1 MIGKTIS
8 HYKIIEQLGE
18 GGMGVVYKAEDTK
31 LQRLVALKFL
41 PENLTRNAEAK
52 ARLIQEAR
60 AAAALNHPNICTIYE
75 IDESEGQL
83 FLALEFVEGETLKK
97 KIGGPDSRPPVLDQ
111 LSVTSV
117 IEYALQIAAGL
128 QAAHEK
134 GVIHRD
140 IKGVNVMV
148 TPKGQIKIMDFGLAK
163 LTGNSLLTNEKSM
176 MGTVAYMSPEQAR
189 GRKIDHRTDL
199 WSFGVVL
206 YEMLTGQLPFQ
217 SDHEQV
223 LIYTIINET
232 PEPISDLRPD
242 TPQALETIVNK
253 ALTKNPDKRY
263 QRVDAMLADLQA
275 LQRAANLST
284 PVMKTPSARL
294 GNLPLPSTPLLG
306 REQELDTITKL
317 LLRDEVRLVT
327 LTGPGGTGKTRL
339 GLQAAAN
346 LNEAFTDGTFFVS
359 LAANTDAKLVL
370 STIAQTFGIFENPVR
385 SVAEGVIAYLREKKL
400 LLLLDNFEHL
410 VAAVPV
416 VAELLA
422 ACPQLK
428 ILVTS
433 RTVLHLMGEHEFSV
447 PPLATP
453 NPKHGFAPAALTQYA
468 AIKLFVQRAAAVK
481 PDFILTHENA
491 PAVAEIC
498 FHLDGLPLAIELAAA
513 RLKLFSPQTMLARL
527 GSRFELLKGGARDMP
542 ARHHTLQ
549 QAIAW
554 SYDLLDAEEKAL
566 FRRLAV
572 FSGGCSL
579 EAVEAVCR
587 AKNDLTCSAID
598 GIAALVDKSLLRQDQ
613 TVEDEPRFVMLE
625 TIHEYALECLRASED
640 WEAARRAHADFFLS
654 LVLQAEPE
662 LTGPKQK
669 TWLTK
674 LEREHD
680 NFRAAFN
687 WVEETGE
694 AEHGFRLGGA
704 LWRFWL
710 VRGHMLEGR
719 ERLTALLALSG
730 SVQRT
735 QERARVLNGAATII
749 HELGDYSA
757 AHPLLLESLEIWREL
772 GDKKAE
778 AAALNNLSWI
788 AVMRCEF
795 DTARTLSAES
805 LILHRELGNKRGIAL
820 ALNNLGWAANLQGD
834 FKTGWA
840 LHESG
845 LSLRRE
851 IGDERGIAF
860 VLTSLGWIE
869 GMQGRYE
876 KATSLLEEAYGRLK
890 ALDDKQIIAIAL
902 SYQSNAAIVHGD
914 LERARTLLEESAP
927 LIKEVGSKW
936 GLAFYCYTS
945 GVVAH
950 EQGNSKLAEEHLEE
964 SLSLYRALENKWGMA
979 YVLNFRGHVKLE
991 KNDMDGALACYKE
1004 SLQLSRETGNKF
1016 GVANALLGFG
1026 RWSHRVGKLNRAARL
1041 FAAAEALHLAIGAP
1055 LPAFM
1060 RARFDREVSAV
1071 RVGLGEE
1078 VFAAEYEEGKKMPME
1093 QAIEFALKDVGEV

>member
-8 HYKIIEQLGE
+8 HYKIIEKLGE
-18 GGMGVVYKAEDTK
+18 GGMGVVCKAEDTK
-31 LQRLVALKFL
+31 LQRQVALKFL
-41 PENLTRNAEAK
+41 PENLTRDAEAK

-60 AAAALNHPNICTIYE
+60 AAAALNHSNICTIYE

-83 FLALEFVEGETLKK
+83 FLALEFIEGKTLRKTV
-97 KIGGPDSRPPVLDQ
+97 ISEQ
-111 LSVTSV
+111 LSVNSV
-117 IEYALQIAAGL
+117 IEYAIQIAAGL

-140 IKGVNVMV
+140 IKSSNLMV
-148 TPKGQIKIMDFGLAK
+148 TAKGQIKIMDFGLAK
-163 LTGNSLLTNEKSM
+163 LAGSSFLTKEKAT

-189 GRKIDHRTDL
+189 GRKVDQRTDL

-206 YEMLTGQLPFQ
+206 YEMLSGQLPFQ

-223 LIYTIINET
+223 LIYAIINET
-232 PEPISDLRPD
+232 PEPISDLRAD
-242 TPQALETIVNK
+242 TPQALEDIVNK
-253 ALTKNPDKRY
+253 ALTKNLDKRY
-263 QRVDAMLADLQA
+263 QHIDAMLADLQA
-275 LQRAANLST
+275 VQGSTNLAA
-284 PVMKTPSARL
+284 PIVKTPRARL
-294 GNLPLPSTPLLG
+294 GNLPVPSTPLLG
-306 REQELDTITKL
+306 REQELEALTQL
-317 LLRDEVRLVT
+317 LLREEVRLVT

-385 SVAEGVIAYLREKKL
+385 SVAEGVIAYLREKNL
-400 LLLLDNFEHL
+400 LLLLDNFEQ
-410 VAAVPV
+410 VVEATPV

-433 RTVLHLMGEHEFSV
+433 RSVLHLTGEHEFSV

-453 NPKHGFAPAALTQYA
+453 NPKHGFTLAVLTQYA

-481 PDFILTHENA
+481 PDFVLTPENA

-498 FHLDGLPLAIELAAA
+498 FRLDGLPLAIELAAA
-513 RLKLFSPQTMLARL
+513 RLKLFSPQAMLARL
-527 GSRFELLKGGARDMP
+527 EKRFELLKGGARDMP

-554 SYDLLDAEEKAL
+554 SYDLLRAEEKSF

-572 FSGGCSL
+572 FSGGCSF
-579 EAVEAVCR
+579 EAVEAVWR
-587 AKNDLTCSAID
+587 AQNDLTCSALD
-598 GIAALVDKSLLRQDQ
+598 GVAALIDKSLLRQDQ
-613 TVEDEPRFVMLE
+613 TADDEPRFVMLE
-625 TIHEYALECLRASED
+625 TIREYALECLRANED
-640 WEAARRAHADFFLS
+640 WEAARRAHADFFLA
-654 LVLQAEPE
+654 LTLQAEPE

-680 NFRAAFN
+680 NFRAVFK
-687 WVEETGE
+687 WVEENGE
-694 AEHGFRLGGA
+694 ANHGLRLGGA

-719 ERLTALLALSG
+719 ERLTALLAFPG
-730 SVQRT
+730 SAQRT
-735 QERARVLNGAATII
+735 RERAKTLNGAATII
-749 HELGDYSA
+749 HELGDYPA
-757 AHPLLLESLEIWREL
+757 AHLLLLESLEIWRETSASSVEPL

-805 LILHRELGNKRGIAL
+805 LILHRELGDKRGIAL

-834 FKTGWA
+834 FKTGWS

-876 KATSLLEEAYGRLK
+876 KATSILEEAYDRLK
-890 ALDDKQIIAIAL
+890 ALNDKQLMAIAL

-914 LERARTLLEESAP
+914 LGQAKTLLEESAP

-936 GLAFYCYTS
+936 ALAFYCYTS

-950 EQGNSKLAEEHLEE
+950 EQGNSKLAEELLEE
-964 SLSLYRALENKWGMA
+964 SLSLFRALENKWGMA
-979 YVLNFRGHVKLE
+979 YVLNFHGHVKLE
-991 KNDMDGALACYKE
+991 KNDLDCALACYKE
-1004 SLQLSRETGNKF
+1004 SLHLSRETGNRL

-1026 RWSHRVGKLNRAARL
+1026 RLSHTVGNQNRAARL
-1041 FAAAEALHLAIGAP
+1041 FAAAEALHHAMGAP
-1055 LPAFM
+1055 MPTFVQ
-1060 RARFDREVSAV
+1060 ARFDHEVAAV
-1071 RVGLGEE
+1071 RAALGEKK
-1078 VFAAEYEEGKKMPME
+1078 FDAEYAEGKNMATV
-1093 QAIEFALKDVGEV
+1093 QAIEYALKDVVGT

>member
-1 MIGKTIS
+1 MIGKTTS
-8 HYKIIEQLGE
+8 HYRILEKLGE

-31 LQRLVALKFL
+31 LQRVVALKFL

-52 ARLIQEAR
+52 ARLFQEAR

-75 IDESEGQL
+75 IGESEDK
-83 FLALEFVEGETLKK
+83 FFIAMEYVEGETLRKK
-97 KIGGPDSRPPVLDQ
+97 VVSDQ
-111 LSVTSV
+111 LSVVSV

-134 GVIHRD
+134 GVVHRD
-140 IKGVNVMV
+140 IKSSNIMI
-148 TPKGQIKIMDFGLAK
+148 TAKGQIKIMDFGLAK
-163 LTGNSLLTNEKSM
+163 LTGSSFLTKENM
-176 MGTVAYMSPEQAR
+176 TMGTIAYMSPEQAR
-189 GRKIDHRTDL
+189 GRKVDHRTDL

-223 LIYTIINET
+223 LIYAIINEM
-232 PEPISDLRPD
+232 PEPIGDLRPD
-242 TPQALETIVNK
+242 TPPTLAAIVNK
-253 ALTKNPDKRY
+253 ALTKNADKRY
-263 QRVDAMLADLQA
+263 QNVEAMLADLQA
-275 LQRAANLST
+275 LQKTGSLAT
-284 PVMKTPSARL
+284 PVMKTPTTRL
-294 GNLPLPSTPLLG
+294 GNLPVPSTPLLG
-306 REQELDTITKL
+306 REQELEGLMQL
-317 LLRDEVRLVT
+317 LRRDEVRLVT

-339 GLQAAAN
+339 GLQVASN
-346 LNEAFTDGTFFVS
+346 SSEVFTDGTYFVS
-359 LAANTDAKLVL
+359 LAANTDAKLVM

-385 SVAEGVIAYLREKKL
+385 SVAEGVIAHLRERHL
-400 LLLLDNFEHL
+400 LLLLDNFEQ
-410 VAAVPV
+410 VVEATPV

-422 ACPQLK
+422 ACPKLK

-433 RTVLHLMGEHEFSV
+433 RTVLHLTGEHEFPV

-453 NPKHGFAPAALTQYA
+453 NPKHGVTLAGLTQYA

-481 PDFILTHENA
+481 PDFVLTPENA
-491 PAVAEIC
+491 SAVAEIC
-498 FHLDGLPLAIELAAA
+498 FRLDGLPLAIELAAA

-554 SYDLLDAEEKAL
+554 SYDLLRADEKSF

-572 FSGGCSL
+572 FSGGCSF
-579 EAVEAVCR
+579 EAVEAVWR
-587 AKNDLTCSAID
+587 AQNDLTCSALD
-598 GIAALVDKSLLRQDQ
+598 GVAALIDKSLLRQDQ
-613 TVEDEPRFVMLE
+613 TADDEPRFVMLE
-625 TIHEYALECLRASED
+625 TIREYALECLRANED
-640 WEAARRAHADFFLS
+640 WEAARRAHADFFLA
-654 LVLQAEPE
+654 LALQAEPE

-669 TWLTK
+669 VWLTK

-680 NFRAAFN
+680 NFRAVLK

-694 AEHGFRLGGA
+694 AEHGLRMGGA

-710 VRGHMLEGR
+710 VRGHMIEGR

-730 SVQRT
+730 STQRT
-735 QERARVLNGAATII
+735 RERAKVLNGAATII
-749 HELGDYSA
+749 HELGDYST
-757 AHPLLLESLEIWREL
+757 AHSLLHESLEIWREL
-772 GDKKAE
+772 GDNK
-778 AAALNNLSWI
+778 AAAAAINNLSWL

-805 LILHRELGNKRGIAL
+805 LMLYRELGDKRGIAL

-834 FKTGWA
+834 FKTGRS

-869 GMQGRYE
+869 GMQGHYE
-876 KATSLLEEAYGRLK
+876 KATSILEEAYGRLK
-890 ALDDKQIIAIAL
+890 ALEDKQLMAIAL
-902 SYQSNAAIVHGD
+902 SYQSIAATVHGD
-914 LERARTLLEESAP
+914 LERAKTLLEESAP

-936 GLAFYCYTS
+936 GMAFYCYTS
-945 GVVAH
+945 GIVAH
-950 EQGNSKLAEEHLEE
+950 EQGNSNLAEEHLEE
-964 SLSLYRALENKWGMA
+964 SLSLYRALENRWGMA

-991 KNDMDGALACYKE
+991 KNDLDCALACYKE
-1004 SLQLSRETGNKF
+1004 SLHLSKKTGNKL
-1016 GVANALLGFG
+1016 GLANVLLGFG
-1026 RWSHRVGKLNRAARL
+1026 RLSHTVGNQHRAARL
-1041 FAAAEALHLAIGAP
+1041 FAVAEALHRATAAP
-1055 LPAFM
+1055 IPAYV
-1060 RARFDREVSAV
+1060 RARFDREVAAV
-1071 RVGLGEE
+1071 RAALGEDI
-1078 VFAAEYEEGKKMPME
+1078 FAAEYEAGKKMAVE
-1093 QAIEFALKDVGEV
+1093 QVIEHALEEVVDV

>member
-1 MIGKTIS
+1 
-8 HYKIIEQLGE
+8 
-18 GGMGVVYKAEDTK
+18 
-31 LQRLVALKFL
+31 R
-41 PENLTRNAEAK
+41 TRFE
-52 ARLIQEAR
+52 QEAR

-75 IDESEGQL
+75 IGETEDKL
-83 FLALEFVEGETLKK
+83 FIAMEYVEGETLRKK
-97 KIGGPDSRPPVLDQ
+97 VISEQ
-111 LSVTSV
+111 LSVNSA
-117 IEYALQIAAGL
+117 IEYSMQIAAGL

-140 IKGVNVMV
+140 IKSSNIMV
-148 TPKGQIKIMDFGLAK
+148 TAKGQIKIMDFGLAK
-163 LTGNSLLTNEKSM
+163 LAGSSFLTKDKST

-189 GRKIDHRTDL
+189 GKKVDHRTDL

-223 LIYTIINET
+223 LIYAIINET
-232 PEPISDLRPD
+232 PEPIRDLRPD
-242 TPQALETIVNK
+242 TPPALAAIANK

-263 QRVDAMLADLQA
+263 QNVEEMLADLRA
-275 LQRAANLST
+275 LQRTGSLVT
-284 PVMKTPSARL
+284 PVMKTPSPRL
-294 GNLPLPSTPLLG
+294 GNLPVPSTPLLG
-306 REQELDTITKL
+306 REQELEALTQL
-317 LLRDEVRLVT
+317 LLRDEVRLIT

-339 GLQAAAN
+339 GLQVAAN

-385 SVAEGVIAYLREKKL
+385 SVAEGIIAYLREKHL
-400 LLLLDNFEHL
+400 LLLLDNFEQ
-410 VAAVPV
+410 VVEATPV

-422 ACPQLK
+422 ACPKLK

-433 RTVLHLMGEHEFSV
+433 RSVLHLMGEHEFSV

-453 NPKHGFAPAALTQYA
+453 NPKHGFTFTALTQYA

-481 PDFILTHENA
+481 PDFVLNQENA
-491 PAVAEIC
+491 SAVAEIC
-498 FHLDGLPLAIELAAA
+498 FRLDGLPLAIELAAA
-513 RLKLFSPQTMLARL
+513 RLKLFTPQTMLARL

-554 SYDLLDAEEKAL
+554 SYDLLGAAEKAL

-579 EAVEAVCR
+579 EAVEAICR
-587 AKNDLTCSAID
+587 PNKDLNCSAMD
-598 GIAALVDKSLLRQDQ
+598 GIATLIDKSLLRQDQ
-613 TVEDEPRFVMLE
+613 SADDEPRFVMLE
-625 TIHEYALECLRASED
+625 TIREYALESLRASED
-640 WEAARRAHADFFLS
+640 WAATKRAHADFFLT
-654 LVLQAEPE
+654 LALQAEPE

-669 TWLTK
+669 VWLTK

-680 NFRAAFN
+680 NFRAVFK

-694 AEHGFRLGGA
+694 ADHGLRLGGA

-719 ERLTALLALSG
+719 ERLTALLALPG
-730 SVQRT
+730 STQRT
-735 QERARVLNGAATII
+735 RERAKVLNGAATII
-749 HELGDYSA
+749 HELGDYPA
-757 AHPLLLESLEIWREL
+757 AHLLLLESLEIWREL

-805 LILHRELGNKRGIAL
+805 LLLHRELGDKRGIAL

-834 FKTGWA
+834 FTTGRS

-890 ALDDKQIIAIAL
+890 ALDDKQLMAIAL

-914 LERARTLLEESAP
+914 LKRARTLLEESAP

-936 GLAFYCYTS
+936 ALAFFCYTS
-945 GVVAH
+945 GIVAH

-964 SLSLYRALENKWGMA
+964 SLSLYRALENRWGMA

-991 KNDMDGALACYKE
+991 KNDMDCALACYKE
-1004 SLQLSRETGNKF
+1004 SLHLSKETGNKL

-1026 RWSHRVGKLNRAARL
+1026 RLSHMVGNLIRAARL
-1041 FAAAEALHLAIGAP
+1041 FAAAETLHLATGAP
-1055 LPAFM
+1055 IPAFV
-1060 RARFDREVSAV
+1060 RARFDRAVTAV
-1071 RVGLGEE
+1071 RAALGGEI
-1078 VFAAEYEEGKKMPME
+1078 FAAEYEAGKKMAVE
-1093 QAIEFALKDVGEV
+1093 QAIEYALEEIADA

>member
-1 MIGKTIS
+1 MIGQTIS
-8 HYKIIEQLGE
+8 HYKILTKLGE
-18 GGMGVVYKAEDTK
+18 GGMGVVYKAEDTM

-41 PENLTRNAEAK
+41 PENLTRDAEAK

-75 IDESEGQL
+75 IDENEGRL

-97 KIGGPDSRPPVLDQ
+97 KVFSDQ
-111 LSVTSV
+111 LSVNSV
-117 IEYALQIAAGL
+117 IECALQIAAGL

-140 IKGVNVMV
+140 VKSSNIMV
-148 TPKGQIKIMDFGLAK
+148 TAKDQIKIMDFGLAK
-163 LTGNSLLTNEKSM
+163 LAGSSFLTKDKST

-189 GRKIDHRTDL
+189 GRKVDHRTDL

-206 YEMLTGQLPFQ
+206 YEMLTGQLPFA

-223 LIYTIINET
+223 LIYAIINET
-232 PEPISDLRPD
+232 PEPTSDLRPD
-242 TPQALETIVNK
+242 TPPALAAIVNM
-253 ALTKNPDKRY
+253 ALMKNPDKRY
-263 QRVDAMLADLQA
+263 QHIDAMLADLQA
-275 LQRAANLST
+275 LQRTGNLAT
-284 PVMKTPSARL
+284 PVMKTPSSRL
-294 GNLPLPSTPLLG
+294 GNLPIPSTPLLG
-306 REQELDTITKL
+306 REQELEALTKL
-317 LLRDEVRLVT
+317 LRRDEVRLIT

-339 GLQAAAN
+339 GLQVASN
-346 LNEAFTDGTFFVS
+346 LSEALTDGTFFVS
-359 LAANTDAKLVL
+359 LAANTDAKLVM

-385 SVAEGVIAYLREKKL
+385 SIAEGVIAYLREKNL

-410 VAAVPV
+410 IAAAPI
-416 VAELLA
+416 VAELLV
-422 ACPQLK
+422 ACPKLK

-453 NPKHGFAPAALTQYA
+453 NPKHGVTPAALTQYA

-491 PAVAEIC
+491 SAVAEIC
-498 FHLDGLPLAIELAAA
+498 FRLDGLPLAIELAAA

-579 EAVEAVCR
+579 DAVEAVCR
-587 AKNDLTCSAID
+587 ANDDLTCSAID
-598 GIAALVDKSLLRQDQ
+598 GIAALIDKSLLRQDH
-613 TVEDEPRFVMLE
+613 TTDDEPRFVMLE
-625 TIHEYALECLRASED
+625 TIREYALECLRASED
-640 WEAARRAHADFFLS
+640 REVTRRAHADFFLAIA
-654 LVLQAEPE
+654 LQAEPE

-669 TWLTK
+669 VWLTK

-680 NFRAAFN
+680 NFRAALK
-687 WVEETGE
+687 WVEETSE
-694 AEHGFRLGGA
+694 ADYGLRLGGA

-710 VRGHMLEGR
+710 VRGHMIEGR
-719 ERLTALLALSG
+719 ERLTALLAHSG
-730 SVQRT
+730 SAQHTR
-735 QERARVLNGAATII
+735 ERAKVLNGAATII
-749 HELGDYSA
+749 HELGDYTTALS
-757 AHPLLLESLEIWREL
+757 LLHESLEIWREL

-778 AAALNNLSWI
+778 AAAINNLSWV

-805 LILHRELGNKRGIAL
+805 LILYRDLGDKRGIAL

-834 FKTGWA
+834 FKTGRS
-840 LHESG
+840 LHDGG

-869 GMQGRYE
+869 GMQGHYE
-876 KATSLLEEAYGRLK
+876 KATALLEEAYVKLK
-890 ALDDKQIIAIAL
+890 ALDDKQLMAIAL
-902 SYQSNAAIVHGD
+902 SYQSNAAIIHGD
-914 LERARTLLEESAP
+914 LERAKTLLEESAP
-927 LIKEVGSKW
+927 FIKEVGSKW

-950 EQGNSKLAEEHLEE
+950 EQGNSKLAEELLEE
-964 SLSLYRALENKWGMA
+964 SLSLFRALESKWGMA

-991 KNDMDGALACYKE
+991 KNDFDCARACYKE
-1004 SLQLSRETGNKF
+1004 SLHLSRETANKL
-1016 GVANALLGFG
+1016 GMANALFGFG
-1026 RWSHRVGKLNRAARL
+1026 RLSHTVRNQNRAARL
-1041 FAAAEALHLAIGAP
+1041 FAVAEALHLATGAP
-1055 LPAFM
+1055 FPAYV
-1060 RARFDREVSAV
+1060 RARFEREVAAV
-1071 RVGLGEE
+1071 RAELGEE
-1078 VFAAEYEEGKKMPME
+1078 KFDAEYAAGKNMAAEQASVYALEGT
-1093 QAIEFALKDVGEV
+1093 ANA

>member
-1 MIGKTIS
+1 MIGQIIL
-8 HYKIIEQLGE
+8 HYRIIEQLGQ

-41 PENLTRNAEAK
+41 PENLTRDAEAK
-52 ARLIQEAR
+52 ARLVQEAR
-60 AAAALNHPNICTIYE
+60 AAAALNHPNVCTIYE
-75 IDESEGQL
+75 IEESEGQL
-83 FLALEFVEGETLKK
+83 FLALEFVEGETLRKTV
-97 KIGGPDSRPPVLDQ
+97 ISEQ
-111 LSVTSV
+111 LSVSSV
-117 IEYALQIAAGL
+117 VEYALQIAAGL

-140 IKGVNVMV
+140 IKSSNIMV
-148 TPKGQIKIMDFGLAK
+148 TAKGQIKIMDFGLAK
-163 LTGNSLLTNEKSM
+163 LAGSSFLTKDKST

-189 GRKIDHRTDL
+189 GRKVDQRTDL

-223 LIYTIINET
+223 LIYAIINET

-242 TPQALETIVNK
+242 TPPALAAIVNK

-263 QRVDAMLADLQA
+263 QNVDEMLADLQA
-275 LQRAANLST
+275 LQRTGSLAT
-284 PVMKTPSARL
+284 PTMKTPKAHL
-294 GNLPLPSTPLLG
+294 GNLPVPSTPLVG
-306 REQELDTITKL
+306 REQELAALTQL

-346 LNEAFTDGTFFVS
+346 LNEAFSNGTFFVS
-359 LAANTDAKLVL
+359 LAANTDAKLVM
-370 STIAQTFGIFENPVR
+370 STIAQVFGIFENPVR
-385 SVAEGVIAYLREKKL
+385 SVAEGVIAYLREKNL
-400 LLLLDNFEHL
+400 LLLLDNFEQ
-410 VAAVPV
+410 VVDATPV

-422 ACPQLK
+422 ACPKLK

-433 RTVLHLMGEHEFSV
+433 RTVLHLTGEHEFSV

-453 NPKHGFAPAALTQYA
+453 NPKQNVTLAVLTQYA

-481 PDFILTHENA
+481 PDFVLTPENA

-513 RLKLFSPQTMLARL
+513 RLKLFSPQAMLARL
-527 GSRFELLKGGARDMP
+527 EKRFELLKGGARDMP

-554 SYDLLDAEEKAL
+554 SYDLLRADEKSF

-579 EAVEAVCR
+579 EAVEAVWR
-587 AKNDLTCSAID
+587 AQNDLTCSALD
-598 GIAALVDKSLLRQDQ
+598 GVAALIDKSLLRQDQ
-613 TVEDEPRFVMLE
+613 TADDEPRFVMLE
-625 TIHEYALECLRASED
+625 TIREYALECLRVNED
-640 WEAARRAHADFFLS
+640 WEAARRAHADFFLT
-654 LVLQAEPE
+654 LALQAEPE

-669 TWLTK
+669 VWLTK

-680 NFRAAFN
+680 NFRAVLK
-687 WVEETGE
+687 WVEESGE
-694 AEHGFRLGGA
+694 AEHGLRLSGA

-710 VRGHMLEGR
+710 VRGHMIEGR
-719 ERLTALLALSG
+719 ERLTALLALPNSA
-730 SVQRT
+730 QRT
-735 QERARVLNGAATII
+735 RERAKVLNGAATII
-749 HELGDYSA
+749 HEMGDYTT

-778 AAALNNLSWI
+778 AAAINNLGWV
-788 AVMRCEF
+788 ATMRCDF
-795 DTARTLSAES
+795 DTGRALSAEG
-805 LILHRELGNKRGIAL
+805 LILNRELGDKRGIAL
-820 ALNNLGWAANLQGD
+820 ALNNLGWAACLQGD
-834 FKTGWA
+834 LTTA
-840 LHESG
+840 RSLHESG

-860 VLTSLGWIE
+860 VLTSLGWID
-869 GMQGRYE
+869 GMQGHYE
-876 KATSLLEEAYGRLK
+876 KATSQLEEAYGRLK
-890 ALDDKQIIAIAL
+890 ALDDKQIMAIAL

-927 LIKEVGSKW
+927 FIKEVGSKW
-936 GLAFYCYTS
+936 ALAFYCYTS
-945 GVVAH
+945 GIVAH

-979 YVLNFRGHVKLE
+979 YVLNFRGCIRLE
-991 KNDMDGALACYKE
+991 KNDMDCAVACYQE
-1004 SLQLSRETGNKF
+1004 SLHLSKETGNRL
-1016 GVANALLGFG
+1016 GTANALLGFG
-1026 RWSHRVGKLNRAARL
+1026 RLSHAAGNQHRAVRL
-1041 FAAAEALHLAIGAP
+1041 FAAAETLHLATGAP
-1055 LPAFM
+1055 LPAFV

-1071 RVGLGEE
+1071 RALLGEE
-1078 VFAAEYEEGKKMPME
+1078 IFAAEYEAGKKMPLE
-1093 QAIEFALKDVGEV
+1093 QTVEFALENVVGT